1 MGILGLRISHIWGFR
16 HLTASRTFAPCKIGK
31 SVEKRSDTDPVIL
44 YDAVGLPGS
53 GTTAGIPGGFVYGCH
68 TGTKITR
75 RICPSDSPPCCLHA
89 NPTGRIL
96 SGSCDD
102 QGICRFER
110 VAAGRY
116 KLRVTFLGYKPYTQ
130 VIPVDD
136 SFTWLALLEP
146 DAVNLDEVVVT
157 ASESRGMTSSSKID
171 RQAMEHLQPSS
182 FADLVSLLPG
192 ERSTVPNM
200 GAANLIRL
208 REAGSGIQ
216 TDGSSTDYDI
226 SSLGTSFL
234 MDGVPINT
242 KANMSYL
249 AGGDNKYVENRNTTG
264 RGVDMRTIPTDEIE
278 HVEVVRGI
286 PSVEYGDLT
295 SGLIKIERRKGGNK
309 LNARFKAD
317 SYGKLI
323 YVGKG
328 FEWEKRKLTLNVGV
342 DFLDSKIDPRTPLE
356 NYKRFNMSA
365 RLSKNG
371 NADQEC

>member
-1 MGILGLRISHIWGFR
+1 MMLLVFPVRGQQQEFRAGLYTVAIQAQNHQMDLPVGFAAVL
-16 HLTASRTFAPCKIGK
+16 LTC
-31 SVEKRSDTDPVIL
+31 ESD
-44 YDAVGLPGS
+44 
-53 GTTAGIPGGFVYGCH
+53 
-68 TGTKITR
+68 
-75 RICPSDSPPCCLHA
+75 
-89 NPTGRIL
+89 GRIL

-295 SGLIKIERRKGGNK
+295 SGLIKIERRKGGNT

-317 SYGKLI
+317 AYGKLF
-323 YVGKG
+323 YLGKG
-328 FEWEKRKLTLNVGV
+328 FEWRKQNMTLNLGL
-342 DFLDSKIDPRTPLE
+342 DFLDSRIDPRNTLE
-356 NYKRFNMSA
+356 NYKRFNASI
-365 RLSKNG
+365 RLSKSWNYDSG
-371 NADQEC
+371 SLTYDSNLDYGGSFDNMKIDPDINYHKEDSYKSSYNRYA